1 MKIKEIRDLS
11 PNELQQKAGEL
22 SEELFRL
29 QLRRT
34 SGQLDSSAVLG
45 HVLYREGILNNTCA
59 GNYGECVYKPVCS
72 APNRETGQRILEAN
86 YKLKPY
92 TPLSFRKGIQKI

>member
-11 PNELQQKAGEL
+11 PNELLQKAGEL
-22 SEELFRL
+22 TEELFRL

-45 HVLYREGILNNTCA
+45 HVKKDIAR
-59 GNYGECVYKPVCS
+59 
-72 APNRETGQRILEAN
+72 
-86 YKLKPY
+86 LK
-92 TPLSFRKGIQKI
+92 TVMNEKRRAQNG

>member
-45 HVLYREGILNNTCA
+45 HVKKDIAR
-59 GNYGECVYKPVCS
+59 
-72 APNRETGQRILEAN
+72 
-86 YKLKPY
+86 LK
-92 TPLSFRKGIQKI
+92 TVMNEKRRAQNG